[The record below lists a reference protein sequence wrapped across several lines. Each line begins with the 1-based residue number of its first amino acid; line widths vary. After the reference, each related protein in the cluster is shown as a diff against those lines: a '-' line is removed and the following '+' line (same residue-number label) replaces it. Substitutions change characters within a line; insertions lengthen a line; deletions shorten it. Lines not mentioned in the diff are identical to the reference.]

1 MAVWVVKIF
10 LGGMQNYI
18 DFTLEINILQEFFVN
33 LKVRFLHFLTSWNT
47 VFLQNTIISF
57 ECYVDFWPKIYI
69 ILYPSLE
76 NLTTHIAIATM
87 PVRNNYADAKNEE
100 AAIAIFFKT
109 PSSILSKVPSLVS
122 CQFFS
127 QTSLL

>member
-1 MAVWVVKIF
+1 
-10 LGGMQNYI
+10 
-18 DFTLEINILQEFFVN
+18 
-33 LKVRFLHFLTSWNT
+33 
-47 VFLQNTIISF
+47 
-57 ECYVDFWPKIYI
+57 
-69 ILYPSLE
+69 
-76 NLTTHIAIATM
+76 M

-127 QTSLL
+127 QTSLLWRVPAPKCSQRGETFSKGEQLDKVEKILKGRADLIL

>member
-33 LKVRFLHFLTSWNT
+33 LKVRFLHFLTSW
-47 VFLQNTIISF
+47 NTIISF